1 MGPTGEHRAT
11 VIEGDRRCPFPVLT
25 YAFPP
30 IFGHQYI
37 FTEAIFSIVSKSVNE
52 GVDGVRLTLTVHL
65 PSDCPLEGYSGD
77 ITSSHRE
84 VDDETCHC
92 QFVVRSEDGIEET
105 HKRSSY
111 DVSPDQRCICRVIN
125 DHGAT
130 PVLDRIEDGTLTLT
144 AYLDRRED
152 ACELYQDVYSHFPEV
167 DVERLATK
175 RDEAVTSDRVSVD
188 VSELTGKQREAVE
201 LAVVRGYYANPRGAD
216 LETLAGELDISR
228 QALAHRL
235 HSAEGKLLGQ
245 LFTDVHAD
253 LDCP

>member
-1 MGPTGEHRAT
+1 MSE
-11 VIEGDRRCPFPVLT
+11 E
-25 YAFPP
+25 
-30 IFGHQYI
+30 
-37 FTEAIFSIVSKSVNE
+37 
-52 GVDGVRLTLTVHL
+52 VDGVRLTLTVDL
-65 PSDCPLEGYSGD
+65 PLDCPLEGYSGD
-77 ITSSHRE
+77 ITASHRE
-84 VDDETCHC
+84 VDDDTCHC

-111 DVSPDQRCICRVIN
+111 DVSTDERCICRVVN

-130 PVLDRIEDGTLTLT
+130 PFLDRIENGTLTLT

-152 ACELYQDVYSHFPEV
+152 ACELYTDVHSYFPEV
-167 DVERLATK
+167 EVERLSTK
-175 RDEAVTSDRVSVD
+175 RGEEVTSDRVSVD
-188 VSELTGKQREAVE
+188 VSELTKKQRQAVE

-216 LETLAGELDISR
+216 LETLAEELGISR

-245 LFTDVHAD
+245 LFTETHDD